1 MTTPVIDI
9 QNAYRIYESAGDYVY
24 ALRDV
29 TLQVARGEMLC
40 IMGPSGSGK
49 STLVNMLGCLS
60 VPTTGTYKLEGLD
73 VSTLTDRELARLRAT
88 RIGFVFQ
95 NYNLLPRTTV
105 LRNVEL
111 PLTYAKISKRERRER
126 AETAL
131 ASVGL
136 PPEFYRHN
144 PNELSGGQMQR
155 AAIAR
160 ALVSNPAVILADE
173 PTGNLDSANSRKV
186 METLSRIHESGKTII
201 VVTHDAAVASWASRT
216 VRIFDG
222 KLLADEEELETVARA
237 EGRER
242 A

>member
-144 PNELSGGQMQR
+144 PSELSGGQMQR
-155 AAIAR
+155 VAIAR
-160 ALVSNPAVILADE
+160 SLVSNPAVILADE

-186 METLSRIHESGKTII
+186 METFSRIHASGKTII

-216 VRIFDG
+216 VRIYDG
-222 KLLADEEELETVARA
+222 KLLADEEELETDARA